1 MHVFTGLIKKPSS
14 IREQTCLQWLIR
26 FMLESLIFYH
36 WDQILLVIF
45 HKVMCLFCSLLRT
58 CPPNTQVKTTMV
70 YWAVMFSSRHSVP
83 WGKWLVELVT
93 ASHECF
99 FLRWM
104 LYFGMQQS
112 AVCCWLSILS
122 HTVLKQHVL
131 KRHYLIKIH
140 FDCFIKDIRSFFLFF
155 FPFLF
160 SFFLFF
166 FLLWVGGGKDY
177 NDYRYSLLLLH
188 SLFLPRCQQFHPPV
202 FCMPLVPGSTQGER
216 QMTSLYY

>member
-1 MHVFTGLIKKPSS
+1 
-14 IREQTCLQWLIR
+14 
-26 FMLESLIFYH
+26 MLESLIFYH
-36 WDQILLVIF
+36 WNQILLVIF

-70 YWAVMFSSRHSVP
+70 YWAVMFSSRHGVP

-99 FLRWM
+99 FLRWTGEARKCKWEVISYQWEEV
-104 LYFGMQQS
+104 YFGMQQS

-131 KRHYLIKIH
+131 RRHYLIKNH

-160 SFFLFF
+160 SFSF

-177 NDYRYSLLLLH
+177 NDYRCSLLLLH
-188 SLFLPRCQQFHPPV
+188 SLILAKVSAISPPSVLYAISASVNTEKGKWHLCTIKKV
-202 FCMPLVPGSTQGER
+202 F
-216 QMTSLYY
+216 